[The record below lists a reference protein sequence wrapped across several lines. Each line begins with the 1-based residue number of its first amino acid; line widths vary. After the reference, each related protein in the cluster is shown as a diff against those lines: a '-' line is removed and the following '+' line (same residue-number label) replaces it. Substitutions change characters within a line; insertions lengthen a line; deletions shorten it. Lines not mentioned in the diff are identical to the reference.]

1 LDLFS
6 GIGGNSIGLHD
17 YVRVVSYCERDAY
30 AQSVLLSRFADG
42 SLEPAPIWDD
52 ITTLTASQFDIP
64 IDIIIGGFPC
74 QDISLAGN
82 GAGLDG
88 ERSGLVFEIFRL
100 IVELAPK
107 FIFLE
112 NVSAIRTRGG
122 ERVVKELA
130 GLGYDCRWDMLSAYD
145 VGAPHKRERWFL
157 LGYANSGRQVGKLRN
172 LLSQNAV
179 KGGSEIEG
187 QGAPNIPGNARC
199 ESSVLAFTS
208 DTNRIQ
214 LWDAQQRKTER
225 WDGLQDC
232 GGSLSGNDGSSQPM
246 ADTQRIDW
254 RPVNS
259 SGCNMGGH
267 NDGLQKGWQEAP
279 GRTSIGSAEMA
290 NTNGK
295 RLEVGEQGESGQ
307 CPPFIGGGWGSVES
321 NVGGVLSDGIPCEL
335 DRGLPDWERMV
346 RGVTGLQAKEVIDA
360 LMQGLRM
367 CYGEEKI
374 WKSTRRPIGLSAQEV
389 LRPFLHGEGLSQGI
403 AFEVCD
409 PVASDRIQKELVR
422 ILRIEHEFMHSP
434 HRWKLDEQWCGKLED
449 ALLVLSYAFASHSGR
464 LGAKEIESSMQHLWT
479 NFLSSGVM
487 LNASDSVQ
495 KAWESLDG
503 SWQRSIALGPWNL
516 EPPIPRVAYG
526 VPNRVDRI
534 KCLGNAVVPC
544 QAKEAFERLAGLKS
558 ANSSSRL

>member
-1 LDLFS
+1 LERLNGLDLFS

-179 KGGSEIEG
+179 KGGSEVEG
-187 QGAPNIPGNARC
+187 QGAPNIAGNASF

-246 ADTQRIDW
+246 ADTDKERWERGTWPQPIKDR
-254 RPVNS
+254 
-259 SGCNMGGH
+259 GGQST
-267 NDGLQKGWQEAP
+267 DGGWW
-279 GRTSIGSAEMA
+279 SAEPD
-290 NTNGK
+290 
-295 RLEVGEQGESGQ
+295 VGR
-307 CPPFIGGGWGSVES
+307 VA
-321 NVGGVLSDGIPCEL
+321 DGIPH
-335 DRGLPDWERMV
+335 RM
-346 RGVTGLQAKEVIDA
+346 
-360 LMQGLRM
+360 
-367 CYGEEKI
+367 
-374 WKSTRRPIGLSAQEV
+374 
-389 LRPFLHGEGLSQGI
+389 
-403 AFEVCD
+403 
-409 PVASDRIQKELVR
+409 
-422 ILRIEHEFMHSP
+422 
-434 HRWKLDEQWCGKLED
+434 
-449 ALLVLSYAFASHSGR
+449 
-464 LGAKEIESSMQHLWT
+464 
-479 NFLSSGVM
+479 
-487 LNASDSVQ
+487 
-495 KAWESLDG
+495 
-503 SWQRSIALGPWNL
+503 
-516 EPPIPRVAYG
+516 
-526 VPNRVDRI
+526 DRI